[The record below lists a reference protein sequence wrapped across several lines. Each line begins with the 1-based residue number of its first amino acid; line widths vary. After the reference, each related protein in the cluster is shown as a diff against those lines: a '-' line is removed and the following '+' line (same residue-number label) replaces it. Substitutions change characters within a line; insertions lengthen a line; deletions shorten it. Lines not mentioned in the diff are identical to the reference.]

1 MTTLPSPDRS
11 LFAEKLGLFL
21 LLAPAV
27 LWLGMLVI
35 LPHVE
40 IAILSFSERI
50 APRVYAFGFGNYL
63 EFLGEPI
70 YWRTFA
76 RTAFLSIL
84 VTLITLVIS
93 FPVALYIAKFA
104 RGKSKPLLF
113 LMCLIPFWASE
124 LVRTL
129 GWMMMLRET
138 GVLSFLLQ
146 KAGLASGPVEML
158 YNDASVVLGL
168 VYGGM
173 LFMIVPLT
181 NALESL
187 ETAQIEA
194 GYDLGGSHLTVLR
207 RIIIPHAMPG
217 IVAGSIVVFMLT
229 VGNFVTPVMLGG
241 KNGLWF
247 TEQIYSQF
255 ITRFNWPQGSAFGF
269 MLLLLSTVI
278 VWLGL
283 RLTGQGF
290 SETLRKA

>member
-1 MTTLPSPDRS
+1 MSAALSRS
-11 LFAEKLGLFL
+11 NGQGARLALFL

-27 LWLGMLVI
+27 LWLGLLVI
-35 LPHVE
+35 LPHIELAV
-40 IAILSFSERI
+40 LSFSQRI
-50 APRVYAFGFGNYL
+50 KPGVYGFGFGPYL
-63 EFLGEPI
+63 EFLTEPL

-76 RTAFLSIL
+76 RTAVMSIL

-104 RGKSKPLLF
+104 RGATKPVLF

-129 GWMMMLRET
+129 GWMMLLRET
-138 GVLSFLLQ
+138 GVLSFLLRW
-146 KAGLASGPVEML
+146 SGIIDQQIEFL
-158 YNDASVVLGL
+158 YNDGAVILGL

-173 LFMIVPLT
+173 LFMIVPLA

-187 ETAQIEA
+187 DDSQVEA
-194 GYDLGGSHLTVLR
+194 GYDLGGSRLTVLR

-217 IVAGSIVVFMLT
+217 IVAGSIVVFMLS
-229 VGNFVTPVMLGG
+229 VGNFVTPVLLGG

-247 TEQIYSQF
+247 TEQIYAQF

-269 MLLLLSTVI
+269 LLLGLSSLI

-290 SETLRKA
+290 SETLRRG